1 MLISSIP
8 SPNYKSAGLQTKNE
22 IRIGIRTEK
31 RRNEPE
37 EVIESAVSQVIDG
50 VENVVYKE
58 PGIEADRFKN
68 RLAGAGP
75 FHLHLVDLHFLLLF
89 LRLKPVAVI
98 LLGACLVD

>member
-37 EVIESAVSQVIDG
+37 EVIESAVGEVIDG

-75 FHLHLVDLHFLLLF
+75 FHLHLVALHFLLLF

-98 LLGACLVD
+98 LLGACLVG